1 MPFLIYMIIMLVVA
15 VAVYASMPKPPSTQ
29 PQSLT
34 DGGVPLASDGRDMC
48 VVFGEV
54 WIDDNNVCNYGALY
68 TVAIKSSGGGK

>member
-1 MPFLIYMIIMLVVA
+1 MPFLAYLLITLVVA
-15 VAVYASMPKPPSTQ
+15 IAVYASMPKPPSNA
-29 PQSLT
+29 PQELT
-34 DGGVPLASDGRDMC
+34 DSGVPLASDGRDMC